1 MIQFCFCFQ
10 IFQIDFGGDDG
21 AGGIAFGNDID
32 FGASDEAN
40 TDVTLETGDI
50 DWGIDETN
58 ADEINFDISLKD
70 SGITVESS
78 GMEGGVARNSEALTV
93 LDSPIYREQFLDELF
108 EVNLFSRCL
117 TKNRLV

>member
-1 MIQFCFCFQ
+1 MHVV

-21 AGGIAFGNDID
+21 NGEIDFGNDID
-32 FGASDEAN
+32 FGELNEAN

-50 DWGIDETN
+50 DWGIDEAN

-93 LDSPIYREQFLDELF
+93 LDSPAYREQFLDELF
-108 EVNLFSRCL
+108 EVSLIQL
-117 TKNRLV
+117 

>member
-1 MIQFCFCFQ
+1 MFPLPPLAYFHFL

-21 AGGIAFGNDID
+21 DIDFGNDID
-32 FGASDEAN
+32 FGELNAAN

-50 DWGIDETN
+50 DWGIDEAN
-58 ADEINFDISLKD
+58 ADEMNFDISLKD

-78 GMEGGVARNSEALTV
+78 GMEGGVAKNNEALTV

-108 EVNLFSRCL
+108 EVN
-117 TKNRLV
+117 